1 MFWKRRKNEIV
12 LYKQSMISSGIIFS
26 LIISLIEAYA
36 FYIIINKVAPNDYD
50 ATLLETMLT
59 ITPIFFIGIL
69 IVLLIVLL
77 ISQKGDK

>member
-1 MFWKRRKNEIV
+1 MFWKRKKNEII
-12 LYKQSMISSGIIFS
+12 LYKQSMISSGIFFS
-26 LIISLIEAYA
+26 LIISLIESYA
-36 FYIIINKVAPNDYD
+36 FYIIINKVDPNDYD

>member
-1 MFWKRRKNEIV
+1 MFWKRKKNEII
-12 LYKQSMISSGIIFS
+12 LYKQSMISSGIFFS
-26 LIISLIEAYA
+26 LIISLIESYA

-59 ITPIFFIGIL
+59 ITPIFFIGII